1 MEHRSAQA
9 SRNANV
15 TYHLVP
21 EPVWSERGGAEMYLP
36 EAYEAD
42 GFIHLTNGLDE
53 LVKVANMFYTS
64 DDRDYLVLALD
75 MNRISSE
82 VRYDDP
88 DNVYPHVY
96 GPLNTD
102 AVLGTFTA
110 ERGADGTFTEFRKA

>member
-1 MEHRSAQA
+1 MEHRSALA

-21 EPVWSERGGAEMYLP
+21 EPVWSERGGAEIYLP

-110 ERGADGTFTEFRKA
+110 ERGADGTFAEFRKA